1 MVGVSGYRAWGD
13 RGFFKEN
20 DCWAPGF
27 ALCSAGL
34 GLLPS
39 LTADTSEGTSPG
51 SRLKEN
57 QRESRYQH
65 GIASAGPPRSDCNG
79 FAQ

>member
-1 MVGVSGYRAWGD
+1 MVTGHGETEVSSKKMIAGHLGLH
-13 RGFFKEN
+13 
-20 DCWAPGF
+20 F
-27 ALCSAGL
+27 AQQGS
-34 GLLPS
+34 LLPS

-51 SRLKEN
+51 NRLKEN

-65 GIASAGPPRSDCNG
+65 GIASAGPPHSDCNG